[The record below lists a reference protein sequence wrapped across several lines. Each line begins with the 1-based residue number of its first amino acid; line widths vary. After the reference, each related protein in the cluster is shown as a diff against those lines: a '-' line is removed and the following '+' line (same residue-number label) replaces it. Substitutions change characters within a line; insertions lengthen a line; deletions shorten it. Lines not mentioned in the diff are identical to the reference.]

1 LTFLFGNDIILEIL
15 RVRCF
20 IMRLTI
26 GSLVKA
32 TGLCE
37 ATIRKYTDEGKIP
50 HQRAESGWRIFTEES
65 IERAKKLA
73 GIENDGG
80 LASQDGDASKLT

>member
-1 LTFLFGNDIILEIL
+1 
-15 RVRCF
+15 
-20 IMRLTI
+20 MRLTI
-26 GSLVKA
+26 GALVKA

-65 IERAKKLA
+65 IERAKRLA
-73 GIENDGG
+73 GIDKGEPTPAN
-80 LASQDGDASKLT
+80 KLDVGE